1 MDKNLLQ
8 IVPSI
13 AMLKIN
19 KIQDKDKIK
28 KKGMFLSKGKQIREE
43 KIDQSA

>member
-1 MDKNLLQ
+1 MECTETLDLRNKYLDKNLLQ

-19 KIQDKDKIK
+19 KIQDKD
-28 KKGMFLSKGKQIREE
+28 QI
-43 KIDQSA
+43 